1 LKPTKEKKTKAW
13 LTQFKATDLLQTA
26 VSPNILPL
34 IRSYTLAEVEEPDLY
49 TVEYSELPD
58 AKTPIPKLKLSAATF
73 NIVSALGPLTK
84 VTNNAQAP
92 ETNIVSSPSQFRQ
105 GLMRFNSTK
114 APSQLNA
121 TRELSKALDTEPANK
136 TQQLQI
142 HFQSQALNKQT
153 YSIA

>member
-1 LKPTKEKKTKAW
+1 LKPTKEKNSKAW

-92 ETNIVSSPSQFRQ
+92 SR
-105 GLMRFNSTK
+105 
-114 APSQLNA
+114 LNA
-121 TRELSKALDTEPANK
+121 TRELSKALDTQPANK

-142 HFQSQALNKQT
+142 HLQSQALNKQT
-153 YSIA
+153 YSRA